1 MLEWDGTWL
10 MNASMSNGVISTA
23 HAQECCMNVVM
34 MVKLWNKDQLKICM
48 EAIQE
53 RIEVELILARV
64 QVAESEF

>member
-34 MVKLWNKDQLKICM
+34 MVKLWNKD
-48 EAIQE
+48 
-53 RIEVELILARV
+53 
-64 QVAESEF
+64 